1 MVHACA
7 SRPAN
12 VTCSVSVTGNAASES
27 SCIYYTLYYYIC
39 YKYYI
44 FVTRVCTQT
53 QAAHTVHSRSV
64 SVCGAHGV
72 KKICQAT

>member
-27 SCIYYTLYYYIC
+27 SCIYYTLYYYMLQILYIC
-39 YKYYI
+39 NTCVYPD
-44 FVTRVCTQT
+44 TGCTQL
-53 QAAHTVHSRSV
+53 HSRSV